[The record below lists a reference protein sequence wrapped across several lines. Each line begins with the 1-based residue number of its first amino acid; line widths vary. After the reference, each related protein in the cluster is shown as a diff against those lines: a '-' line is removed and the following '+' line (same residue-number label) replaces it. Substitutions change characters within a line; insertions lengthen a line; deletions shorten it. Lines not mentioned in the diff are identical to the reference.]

1 MVFDLRIK
9 PKLNLLLSFLIKI
22 SSDNSLE
29 KINTL
34 GINKKKIN
42 NIITFIPFIII
53 LFARRNEYKKLS

>member
-9 PKLNLLLSFLIKI
+9 PKLNLLLAFSIKI

-34 GINKKKIN
+34 GINKKKID
-42 NIITFIPFIII
+42 NIITLIPYIII
-53 LFARRNEYKKLS
+53 LFSIRNEYKKLN